1 MTTGGKGGRR
11 VTRQKTW
18 ARPVVFF
25 EIHARNQEKM
35 AAFYREMFEW
45 NIAPG
50 NIPGFLN
57 IEHGIGA
64 DPAGIGGVIA
74 PASQSTGV
82 SLVIQVAD
90 LKDALTHAEELGGS
104 VLMQPIDVPQG
115 PTVARIAD
123 PEGKVVTLVQ
133 Q

>member
-1 MTTGGKGGRR
+1 
-11 VTRQKTW
+11 
-18 ARPVVFF
+18 VVFF
-25 EIHARNQEKM
+25 EIHAKDQEQM

-50 NIPGFLN
+50 NIPGFLS

-64 DPAGIGGVIA
+64 PPEGISGVMA
-74 PASQSTGV
+74 PATHQPGV

-90 LKDALTHAEELGGS
+90 LRESLLQAEELGGS
-104 VLMQPIDVPQG
+104 VLMQPIDVPNG

-123 PEGKVVTLVQ
+123 PEGNTVTLVQ

>member
-1 MTTGGKGGRR
+1 MTPRE
-11 VTRQKTW
+11 KTW

-25 EIHARNQEKM
+25 EIHARDQQTM
-35 AAFYREMFEW
+35 AEFYREMFEW
-45 NIAPG
+45 NIGPG
-50 NIPGFLN
+50 NIPGFLS

-64 DPAGIGGVIA
+64 PPEGLSGVIA
-74 PASQSTGV
+74 PATHESGV

-90 LKDALTHAEELGGS
+90 LKDSLLHAEELGGK

-123 PEGKVVTLVQ
+123 PEGNVVTLVQ

>member
-1 MTTGGKGGRR
+1 MTTRP
-11 VTRQKTW
+11 KTW

-25 EIHARNQEKM
+25 EIHAKDQEKI
-35 AAFYREMFEW
+35 ASFYREMFEW
-45 NIAPG
+45 NISPG
-50 NIPGFLN
+50 NIPGFLS

-64 DPAGIGGVIA
+64 DPAGISGVIA
-74 PASQSTGV
+74 PAAHQPGV

-90 LKDALTHAEELGGS
+90 LKDSLIHAEEIGGK

-123 PEGKVVTLVQ
+123 PEGNVVTLVQ

>member
-1 MTTGGKGGRR
+1 LVSEEQQLNARR
-11 VTRQKTW
+11 KTW

-25 EIHARNQEKM
+25 EIHAKDQELM
-35 AAFYREMFEW
+35 ATFYREMFEW

-50 NIPGFLN
+50 NIPGFLS

-74 PASQSTGV
+74 PASNRPGV

-90 LKDALTHAEELGGS
+90 LKDSLVHAEELGGQ

-123 PEGKVVTLVQ
+123 PEGNTVTLVQ

>member
-1 MTTGGKGGRR
+1 MATI
-11 VTRQKTW
+11 RQKTW

-25 EIHARNQEKM
+25 EIHAKDQELM
-35 AAFYREMFEW
+35 AAFYRKMFEW
-45 NIAPG
+45 NISPG
-50 NIPGFLN
+50 PIPGFLS

-64 DPAGIGGVIA
+64 PPEGLSGVIA
-74 PASQSTGV
+74 PATHGTRV
-82 SLVIQVAD
+82 SIVIQVAD
-90 LKDALTHAEELGGS
+90 LGDSLIQAEELGGK

-123 PEGKVVTLVQ
+123 PEENVLTLVQ

>member
-1 MTTGGKGGRR
+1 MTTRP
-11 VTRQKTW
+11 KTW

-25 EIHARNQEKM
+25 EIHAKDQERI

-45 NIAPG
+45 NISPG
-50 NIPGFLN
+50 NIPGFLS

-64 DPAGIGGVIA
+64 DPEGISGVIA
-74 PASQSTGV
+74 PATHQPSV

-90 LKDALTHAEELGGS
+90 LKDSLVHAEELGGS

-123 PEGKVVTLVQ
+123 PEGNVVTLVQ

>member
-1 MTTGGKGGRR
+1 MATARA
-11 VTRQKTW
+11 KTW

-25 EIHARNQEKM
+25 EIHAKDQEGM
-35 AAFYREMFEW
+35 ANFYRDMFEW

-50 NIPGFLN
+50 NIPGFLS

-64 DPAGIGGVIA
+64 PPEGISGVIA
-74 PASQSTGV
+74 PATHGTTISI
-82 SLVIQVAD
+82 VIQVSD
-90 LKDALTHAEELGGS
+90 LRDSLVQAEELGGK

-123 PEGKVVTLVQ
+123 PEGNVITLVQ

>member
-1 MTTGGKGGRR
+1 MT
-11 VTRQKTW
+11 TRQKTW

-25 EIHARNQEKM
+25 EIHAKDQEKM

-50 NIPGFLN
+50 NIPGFLS

-64 DPAGIGGVIA
+64 DPAGISGVIA
-74 PASQSTGV
+74 PATHQPGV

-90 LKDALTHAEELGGS
+90 LRDSLVHAEELGGK

-123 PEGKVVTLVQ
+123 PEGNTVTLVQ